1 MPPAAR
7 QTDNVI
13 HDGPHC
19 HAPIHPPAP
28 VPTPLPHPPMPLQ
41 IMINTVPNVLINSLP
56 AAVATSQTTPC
67 MLPSCV
73 PGGPGV
79 IAKGSMTV
87 LIGNRPAARA
97 GDMVAFA
104 ACVAPIP
111 SPTGKI
117 LPPCSPTVIIGG

>member
-13 HDGPHC
+13 HQGPHC

-28 VPTPLPHPPMPLQ
+28 VPTPLPHPPIPLP
-41 IMINTVPNVLINSLP
+41 IVGGTVPNVLINNLP
-56 AAVATSQTTPC
+56 AAVATSMSQPC
-67 MLPSCV
+67 MIPSCV

-79 IAKGSMTV
+79 VSKGSMTV

-97 GDMVAFA
+97 GDMVTFA
-104 ACVAPIP
+104 ACVGPIP
-111 SPTGKI
+111 MPQGSI
-117 LPPCSPTVIIGG
+117 MPPCSPTVQIGG

>member
-7 QTDNVI
+7 MNDNVI

-28 VPTPLPHPPMPLQ
+28 VPTPLPHPPLPLPLL
-41 IMINTVPNVLINSLP
+41 TACSTNVIISNQGGATLGSGSQPCSLP
-56 AAVATSQTTPC
+56 G
-67 MLPSCV
+67 CV
-73 PGGPGV
+73 PAGPGLV
-79 IAKGSMTV
+79 TLGSATV
-87 LIGNRPAARA
+87 LVNMKPAARV

-117 LPPCSPTVIIGG
+117 MPPGAPTVIIGG

>member
-7 QTDNVI
+7 QTDNVL

-28 VPTPLPHPPMPLQ
+28 TPTPLPHPPLPLP
-41 IMINTVPNVLINSLP
+41 ITSLTVPTVKINSLP
-56 AAVATSQTTPC
+56 AAVMGSMSQIC
-67 MLPSCV
+67 SLPSCI
-73 PGGPGV
+73 PAGPGLV
-79 IAKGSMTV
+79 AMGSATV
-87 LIGNRPAARA
+87 LIGKLPAARM

-104 ACVAPIP
+104 SCVAPIP

-117 LPPCSPTVIIGG
+117 LPPCSTTVIIGG

>member
-7 QTDNVI
+7 QGDNAI

-28 VPTPLPHPPMPLQ
+28 VPTPMPHPPLPLA
-41 IMINTVPNVLINSLP
+41 IVGGTVPTVLINNMP
-56 AAVATSQTTPC
+56 AAVATSMTKPC

-73 PGGPGV
+73 PGGPGLV
-79 IAKGSMTV
+79 AKGSMSV

-97 GDMVAFA
+97 GDLVAFA
-104 ACVAPIP
+104 SCVAPIP

-117 LPPCSPTVIIGG
+117 MPPCSVTVQIGG